1 MFALAL
7 RAVGMAGAFDAAGPA
22 DATDPCAR
30 AGATGRALAGRTVGK
45 ALAGF
50 VLAAV
55 LVPLQAQ
62 PARLSQTGLFTP
74 VPAGAP
80 ERLAPGLI
88 AFAPQYA
95 LWSDGAAKRRWLLL
109 PRGAAIDARDA
120 DAWRFPRGTRLWKEF
135 SHGGKP
141 VETRYIEHGLDGRW
155 RYATYAWNAE
165 GTDADLVPARGV
177 PAWRVSHAP
186 GGVYALP
193 SVADCQACHE
203 SNAVPVIGFSAL
215 QLSAAR
221 PASIEGPDLR
231 RLVDER
237 RLRHLDPAL
246 LATPPRIAAS
256 SEDERAA
263 LGYLHANCGHCHNR
277 AGQQVPL
284 ALTLAQRVR
293 DAAASR
299 AEVLASTL
307 GAPARFRTPGVG
319 DAHDPVI
326 APGDPARSLLV
337 QRMASRDPRLQM
349 PPLGTSIADDAGLA
363 LVRRWITHDPELER
377 RARP

>member
-1 MFALAL
+1 MRELAQQ
-7 RAVGMAGAFDAAGPA
+7 ADGKAAAFGTAARWRNLA
-22 DATDPCAR
+22 AR
-30 AGATGRALAGRTVGK
+30 ATRRALAGGL
-45 ALAGF
+45 LATL
-50 VLAAV
+50 LA
-55 LVPLQAQ
+55 PLHAQ
-62 PARLSQTGLFTP
+62 PAKLSQTGLFTP
-74 VPAGAP
+74 VPPGAP

-88 AFAPQYA
+88 AFTPQYA
-95 LWSDGAAKRRWLLL
+95 LWSDGAAKRRWLRL
-109 PRGAAIDARDA
+109 PAGAAIDARDA
-120 DAWRFPRGTRLWKEF
+120 DVWRFPRGTRLWKEF
-135 SHGGKP
+135 SHGGRP

-177 PAWRVSHAP
+177 PAWPVAQAP

-203 SNAVPVIGFSAL
+203 SNAVPVLGFSAL
-215 QLSAAR
+215 QLSPAR
-221 PASIEGPDLR
+221 AASIEGPDLR
-231 RLVDER
+231 QLVAER

-246 LATPPRIAAS
+246 LVAPPRIAAS

-284 ALTLAQRVR
+284 PLTLAQRVR

-307 GAPARFRTPGVG
+307 GAPARFRAPAAGA
-319 DAHDPVI
+319 AHDPVI

-349 PPLGTSIADDAGLA
+349 PPLGTAIADDAGVA